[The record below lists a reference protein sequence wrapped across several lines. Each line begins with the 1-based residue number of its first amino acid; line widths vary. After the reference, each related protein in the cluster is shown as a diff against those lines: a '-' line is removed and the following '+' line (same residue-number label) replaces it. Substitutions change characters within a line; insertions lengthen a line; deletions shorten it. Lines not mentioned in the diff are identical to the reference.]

1 MEADNF
7 DRTLTAFKRRSPF
20 RPFTVALVNGD
31 RFEVD
36 HPDALVVRDG
46 VAVYVG
52 AGGIPVLFDHEGV
65 RQVVGDLMGEP
76 NPECPVRR
84 R

>member
-7 DRTLTAFKRRSPF
+7 ERVLNAFKTRTPF

-36 HPDALVVRDG
+36 YPAALLVRDG
-46 VAVYVG
+46 VAVYVA
-52 AGGIPVLFDHEGV
+52 AGGVPVIFDHESV
-65 RQVVGDLMGEP
+65 SQVTGDLMGQA
-76 NPECPVRR
+76 NT
-84 R
+84 

>member
-1 MEADNF
+1 MEAENF
-7 DRTLTAFKRRSPF
+7 DRTLAAFKGRTPF

-46 VAVYVG
+46 VAVYIG
-52 AGGIPVLFDHEGV
+52 AGGVPVLFDHEGV
-65 RQVVGDLMGEP
+65 NQVIGDLMEQT
-76 NPECPVRR
+76 ND
-84 R
+84 